1 MNKLTR
7 LKRCKRCISTLMLMC
22 CSLLVWA
29 QNTVT
34 GTVLDES
41 NLEVIGANVKEKG
54 TANGAITDMNGVFHL
69 KVSNLQKAVLQISF
83 MGYEPQEVPLNRRK
97 QLKIILKETAN
108 ELQEVTVV
116 AYGTQKKETLTGAI
130 SAVSND
136 ALVRSPNASVANTL
150 AGHGT
155 LICTNQRP
163 TGAGRSQSVYS
174 RCRVFDRKCF
184 FSSDPGGRCG
194 TFVLS
199 NGSE

>member
-22 CSLLVWA
+22 CSLLAWA

-83 MGYEPQEVPLNRRK
+83 MGYEPQEVPLNGRK

-116 AYGTQKKETLTGAI
+116 AYGTQKK
-130 SAVSND
+130 
-136 ALVRSPNASVANTL
+136 
-150 AGHGT
+150 
-155 LICTNQRP
+155 
-163 TGAGRSQSVYS
+163 
-174 RCRVFDRKCF
+174 
-184 FSSDPGGRCG
+184 
-194 TFVLS
+194 
-199 NGSE
+199 

>member
-22 CSLLVWA
+22 CSLLAWA

-83 MGYEPQEVPLNRRK
+83 MGYEPQEVPLNGRK
-97 QLKIILKETAN
+97 QLKIILDFQRFN
-108 ELQEVTVV
+108 ITV
-116 AYGTQKKETLTGAI
+116 
-130 SAVSND
+130 
-136 ALVRSPNASVANTL
+136 
-150 AGHGT
+150 
-155 LICTNQRP
+155 
-163 TGAGRSQSVYS
+163 
-174 RCRVFDRKCF
+174 
-184 FSSDPGGRCG
+184 
-194 TFVLS
+194 
-199 NGSE
+199 

>member
-1 MNKLTR
+1 
-7 LKRCKRCISTLMLMC
+7 MC
-22 CSLLVWA
+22 CSLLAWA

-83 MGYEPQEVPLNRRK
+83 MGYEPQEVPLNGRK

-116 AYGTQKKETLTGAI
+116 AYGTNAKPEYIDIRKVSEGILTNLIPQLIKAGEKIGTVILEDGKEEPIIAEEDITIEAGTPV
-130 SAVSND
+130 AVKMYARRGIID
-136 ALVRSPNASVANTL
+136 ERTPLFR
-150 AGHGT
+150 
-155 LICTNQRP
+155 
-163 TGAGRSQSVYS
+163 
-174 RCRVFDRKCF
+174 
-184 FSSDPGGRCG
+184 
-194 TFVLS
+194 
-199 NGSE
+199 